1 MNIKYYRHLIIKTAL
16 LFSSTFFC
24 LPSFA
29 QEDAKGNIP
38 DFKMNGEVSLL
49 SNYVEHGLTQTDKDP
64 SLQAAFGFNFG
75 PQFKMGIWGS
85 NVNFDSTEH
94 FLLKINA
101 ELKVQISTT
110 TDFKLGY
117 FNNQYFKTDTRNGN
131 TTYLVITSH
140 GYRVRYEQNSNWE
153 GTDERST
160 YYSFGKSFD
169 LNQNWKW
176 DNEVGYTM
184 ISDVPEI
191 ENYFDLRTSFLY
203 KGGSNIIYQISA
215 TGTSSPSQFH
225 GQGDIFGYVGAST
238 SF

>member
-1 MNIKYYRHLIIKTAL
+1 MNIKLGSHSIIKIAL

-24 LPSFA
+24 LSSYG
-29 QEDAKGNIP
+29 QEDSKSDIP
-38 DFKMNGEVSLL
+38 SFKMNGDVALL
-49 SNYVEHGLTQTDKDP
+49 TNYVEHGLTQTDKDP

-75 PQFKMGIWGS
+75 PQFKLGLWGS

-101 ELKVQISTT
+101 ELKVLISTT

-117 FNNQYFKTDTRNGN
+117 YQNQYFKTDTRNGN

-140 GYRVRYEQNSNWE
+140 GYRVRYEANSNWE
-153 GTDERST
+153 GSDASSN
-160 YYSFGKSFD
+160 YYSFGKVFELS
-169 LNQNWKW
+169 QNWKW
-176 DNEVGYTM
+176 DNEIGYTM
-184 ISDVPEI
+184 INDVPNM

-203 KGGSNIIYQISA
+203 KGGSNIIYQI
-215 TGTSSPSQFH
+215 TGTATSAPSQFN
-225 GQGDIFGYVGAST
+225 GKGDVFILLGAST

>member
-24 LPSFA
+24 LNSFA
-29 QEDAKGNIP
+29 QEDTKGNIP

-140 GYRVRYEQNSNWE
+140 GYRIRYEQNSNWE
-153 GTDERST
+153 GTDESST
-160 YYSFGKSFD
+160 YYSFGKTFD
-169 LNQNWKW
+169 LNQSWKW

-184 ISDVPEI
+184 ISDVPNI

-215 TGTSSPSQFH
+215 TGTSSPSQFN

>member
-24 LPSFA
+24 LTSFA
-29 QEDAKGNIP
+29 QEDSKGNIP

-101 ELKVQISTT
+101 ELKVQVSTT

-117 FNNQYFKTDTRNGN
+117 FSNQYFKTDTRNGN

-140 GYRVRYEQNSNWE
+140 GYRIRYERNSNWE
-153 GTDERST
+153 GTDESST
-160 YYSFGKSFD
+160 YYSFGKTFD
-169 LNQNWKW
+169 LNQSWKW

-184 ISDVPEI
+184 ISDVPNI
-191 ENYFDLRTSFLY
+191 ENFFDLRTSFLY
-203 KGGSNIIYQISA
+203 KGGSNIIYQISGTA
-215 TGTSSPSQFH
+215 TSSPSQFH
-225 GQGDIFGYVGAST
+225 GQGDVFGYVGAST

>member
-1 MNIKYYRHLIIKTAL
+1 MNIKYYRHLIIKTSL

-24 LPSFA
+24 LTSFA
-29 QEDAKGNIP
+29 QEDVKGNIP
-38 DFKMNGEVSLL
+38 DFRMAGDVALL
-49 SNYVEHGLTQTDKDP
+49 SNYVEHGLTQTDRDP

-75 PQFKMGIWGS
+75 PQFKLGVWGS

-117 FNNQYFKTDTRNGN
+117 YDNRYFKTDTRNGN

-140 GYRVRYEQNSNWE
+140 GYRIRYETNSNWE
-153 GTDERST
+153 GRDKHST
-160 YYSFGKSFD
+160 YYSFGKAFE

-176 DNEVGYTM
+176 DNEIGYTM
-184 ISDVPEI
+184 IQDVPDK
-191 ENYFDLRTSFLY
+191 ENYFDLRTAFLY
-203 KGGSNIIYQISA
+203 KGGSNITYQITA
-215 TGTSSPSQFH
+215 TGTSDPSQFN
-225 GQGDIFGYVGAST
+225 GQGNVFLLVGAST